1 MFPEKVSLKNTK
13 NQNRYEVNF
22 ARTARYYKSAILE
35 MQRLLNQHEQ
45 MNIKDTQLIFV
56 THMLLYN

>member
-1 MFPEKVSLKNTK
+1 MFPENVSMKNTK

-22 ARTARYYKSAILE
+22 PRTARYNKSAIPE